1 MEQQFQQLTPQNGD
15 CQAVVFFHGRKVT
28 NLPASS
34 VVITVPATQQLSGL
48 ATGNVATSVSNTS
61 PTRPDATTKPST
73 ASRGANLTFTELA
86 ALTNSTRGDKLRD
99 TRVWVA
105 GLTMNPQPPGAP
117 PATAPSTSE
126 TMTFTGP
133 CPVFHHFPNQPSKNK
148 QCIPH
153 RRSDDNRLFKQ
164 HLTSTVGIAAGGGGG
179 GGGGASCSM
188 EPSDSRR
195 GSHFSGGNDGSV
207 VDTVSGSGGAVTSPV
222 GGRQTRASSAT
233 TTSSF
238 GPLDTHP
245 CSSSGPWADFVVTTG
260 APLATSTTTTTVGT
274 VAATTTAASGAAAA
288 AAVATAAVAGI
299 AAASGGN
306 GTSASTAI
314 VISAAAAGSGG
325 SWTSGDNDEETAP
338 LLSAYV
344 AAMPSAGVAPPNED
358 IRIASKRQRST
369 GDSIWSASRQHH
381 SHPHPHCPQFLA
393 GSAAAVAVA
402 TVSSSPTPPPPPPP
416 PPCQHRRPLAH
427 QHYRQ
432 SHPRVASPSVAW
444 PQLPQRRR
452 RRRRRQ
458 RQWRW
463 R

>member
-164 HLTSTVGIAAGGGGG
+164 HLTSTVGIAAAVPVVRRRQPVPPPMPP
-179 GGGGASCSM
+179 ASR
-188 EPSDSRR
+188 SRR
-195 GSHFSGGNDGSV
+195 GLLSSV
-207 VDTVSGSGGAVTSPV
+207 SEE
-222 GGRQTRASSAT
+222 
-233 TTSSF
+233 
-238 GPLDTHP
+238 PL
-245 CSSSGPWADFVVTTG
+245 
-260 APLATSTTTTTVGT
+260 
-274 VAATTTAASGAAAA
+274 TTART
-288 AAVATAAVAGI
+288 ATAP
-299 AAASGGN
+299 
-306 GTSASTAI
+306 
-314 VISAAAAGSGG
+314 
-325 SWTSGDNDEETAP
+325 GD
-338 LLSAYV
+338 
-344 AAMPSAGVAPPNED
+344 
-358 IRIASKRQRST
+358 I
-369 GDSIWSASRQHH
+369 
-381 SHPHPHCPQFLA
+381 
-393 GSAAAVAVA
+393 
-402 TVSSSPTPPPPPPP
+402 
-416 PPCQHRRPLAH
+416 
-427 QHYRQ
+427 
-432 SHPRVASPSVAW
+432 
-444 PQLPQRRR
+444 
-452 RRRRRQ
+452 
-458 RQWRW
+458 
-463 R
+463 